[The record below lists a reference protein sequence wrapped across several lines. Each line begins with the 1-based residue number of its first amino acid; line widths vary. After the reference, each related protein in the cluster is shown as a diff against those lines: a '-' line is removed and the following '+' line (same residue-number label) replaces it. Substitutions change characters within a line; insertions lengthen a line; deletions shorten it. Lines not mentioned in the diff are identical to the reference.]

1 MRPRWKKVIADFWE
15 NKARSF
21 LIIASISV
29 GIFAVGVVG
38 IGYMIVPESI
48 LTSYESTNPANIQI
62 QTDLFE
68 DDFVNTIQR
77 IDQVQDVEGRMTI
90 TAKVQNPESGDW
102 QSLSIIAMDDF
113 ADQHIKIL
121 TPQSGKSV
129 PGSNEMLLTIDS
141 LESLPVGIDSTITVK
156 LSDGTK
162 KNLKVVGTVKD
173 YSSDLAITFG
183 ERIGFVSA
191 ETLDYLYL
199 PRKYNSLIITVKGDQ
214 NDLGYI
220 ETVAKQIN
228 IEIENSGREIYSQ
241 SIKRSTDQPFA
252 NYTNAV
258 IVILGFIGIFI
269 LVLSSALIINTMNA
283 LMAQHIRQIGVMKL
297 VGGLRNQV
305 IGMYLVL
312 VLFLSFIS
320 ILIAIPTSAFVGR
333 MLGANVLPVLNSKI
347 QSPEM
352 FIFIPE
358 VILIQILVAFLIPIL
373 AALSPIIQGA
383 SVPIHKALTAS
394 LIKQTDKSG
403 RFDRWLGKMR
413 SRDGIISLGIRNT
426 FRQKSRL
433 LLTIFTLSLGCAIFI
448 SVFNVELSLNNQIDR
463 VLSYNQSDLFLNME
477 RNYPTTE
484 ITSQLLAIPGIEYV
498 EGWLATTALLKSPGK
513 IENVTLVA
521 PPDNSKLVSRN
532 VNMGRWVQSDEKYT
546 IAVNDAFW
554 NTYPDLKPGDQIVL
568 DINTKEE
575 YWTIVGIFHY
585 TGLDQ
590 KYAFTSFENLAIILN
605 SPNHSISYRVVTKNH
620 DLDSQIKM
628 ASTVD
633 EYLSSHGYDVNTI
646 TAREEITRQGL
657 EKINVLIYVLIFLSV
672 LTGIVGGIG
681 LSGTLSLN
689 VMERTAEIGILRAI
703 GAYDAIIIRLV
714 MFESFII
721 CITSYLFGIIA
732 SFPISYVL
740 TNLVNQAIFKAEA
753 GFVFTPKGMVIW
765 LLILAVLSFLA
776 SYIPARNAARLT
788 IREVLAYE

>member
-38 IGYMIVPESI
+38 IGYLTVPESI
-48 LTSYESTNPANIQI
+48 LISYESTNPANIQI
-62 QTDLFE
+62 QTDLFD

-90 TAKVQNPESGDW
+90 TAKVRNPESGDW
-102 QSLSIIAMDDF
+102 QSLSIIAMKDL
-113 ADQHIKIL
+113 ANQRIKIL
-121 TPQSGKSV
+121 NPETGKSI
-129 PGSNEMLLTIDS
+129 PGKEEMLLTTDS
-141 LESLPVGIDSTITVK
+141 LDSLPIDLESSITIK
-156 LSDGTK
+156 LSDGTQK
-162 KNLKVVGTVKD
+162 IVKIVGTVHD

-183 ERIGFVSA
+183 ERIGFISI
-191 ETLDYLYL
+191 ETLDYLYQ
-199 PRKYNSLIITVKGDQ
+199 PRKYNSLVITVKGNQ
-214 NDLGYI
+214 KDLNHI
-220 ETVAKQIN
+220 EKVAGQIN
-228 IEIENSGREIYSQ
+228 EEIENSGRRIYSQ

-252 NYTNAV
+252 NYTNAI

-320 ILIAIPTSAFVGR
+320 IVIAIPASAFVGR
-333 MLGANVLPVLNSKI
+333 ALAANVLPVLNSKI
-347 QSPEM
+347 QSPDL

-358 VILIQILVAFLIPIL
+358 VILIQVLVAFVIPLL

-383 SVPIHKALTAS
+383 SIPLHKALTAS
-394 LIKQTDKSG
+394 LIKQNEKIS
-403 RFDRWLGKMR
+403 RFNRWIGKLR
-413 SRDGIISLGIRNT
+413 SKDGIILLGIRNT
-426 FRQKSRL
+426 FRQMNRL

-448 SVFNVELSLNNQIDR
+448 SVFNVELSLTKQIDR
-463 VLSYNQSDLFLNME
+463 VIAYNQADIYLNMAHK
-477 RNYPTTE
+477 YPTEE
-484 ITSQLLAIPGIEYV
+484 IIGQLLTIPGIEYV
-498 EGWLATTALLKSPGK
+498 EGWLSTNALLKSPGK
-513 IENVTLVA
+513 IENVSLVA
-521 PPDNSKLVSRN
+521 PPEDSDLVSRV
-532 VNMGRWVQSDEKYT
+532 VNMGRWVFPDEKYT
-546 IAVNDAFW
+546 VAVNDAFW
-554 NTYPDLKPGDQIVL
+554 NTYPDLKPGDQFVL
-568 DINTKEE
+568 DINGKEE

-590 KYAFTSFENLAIILN
+590 KYAFTSFNNLSLILN
-605 SPNHSISYRVVTKNH
+605 SPNHAISYRVVTKEHN
-620 DLDSQIKM
+620 LAFQTSM
-628 ASTVD
+628 ASTID
-633 EYLSSHGYDVNTI
+633 NQLSKFGYDINTI
-646 TAREEITRQGL
+646 TAREEITNQGL
-657 EKINVLIYVLIFLSV
+657 EKINVLIYVLIFLSI

-703 GAYDAIIIRLV
+703 GAHNTIIIRLV

-721 CITSYLFGIIA
+721 CITSYVFGIIA

-753 GFVFTPKGMVIW
+753 AFVFTSKGMLIW